1 MTKTIHDVIDFA
13 TNQVT
18 VEHGIVAQDKV
29 VAGVV
34 SDANTKITMQTY
46 HHYTDPS
53 EQFLLVFGIAV

>member
-1 MTKTIHDVIDFA
+1 MTKTINDVIDFA

-18 VEHGIVAQDKV
+18 VEHGTVAQDKV

-46 HHYTDPS
+46 HHYSDPC